1 MSDASAWAIEAT
13 ASTYNPSAMRSV
25 TPADVRAAATRI
37 APYVRRTPV
46 LPLGSTTRGQL
57 DWDVV
62 LKLENLQV
70 AGSFKPRGALNA
82 LLERH
87 ARAIERG
94 VVTASGGNHGLGVAY
109 AARRLEARATVYVPE
124 TTPVVKRERIAA
136 WGAEVRLVGREYSA
150 AAEAAHADAERTGR
164 VYVHAYADAAV
175 IAGQGTVALE
185 FVEDAPGPLDYLLVA
200 VGGGG
205 LIAGMATCLRET
217 RVSVI
222 GVEPNGAPTLHS
234 ALAAGGPVDLERLES
249 VAADSLGARRVGELN
264 YELARAHVSRVALVS
279 DSQILAAQRFL
290 WEETQTMA
298 EPGGAAALAALLS
311 RSAQIPRGARVGVLV
326 CGGNAEPGMRNEE

>member
-1 MSDASAWAIEAT
+1 
-13 ASTYNPSAMRSV
+13 MRSV

-175 IAGQGTVALE
+175 IAGL
-185 FVEDAPGPLDYLLVA
+185 
-200 VGGGG
+200 
-205 LIAGMATCLRET
+205 ATCLRET

-222 GVEPNGAPTLHS
+222 GVEPNGAPTLNS

-264 YELARAHVSRVALVS
+264 YELAREHASRVALVS